1 MLEAS
6 LVRVD
11 PRGLIIA
18 SPAGEL
24 TDELLSE
31 CCRQIHSSP
40 EFATG
45 IPVLIDLTM
54 ATTVSITDDQIV
66 ALGKVAQKDT
76 NRVAIVATN
85 PAAYGMARMYE
96 IISDVTEGRVAVF
109 RNEAAALKWLY
120 A

>member
-1 MLEAS
+1 MPEGP

-11 PRGLIIA
+11 ARGLIIA

-24 TDELLSE
+24 TDALLTE

-45 IPVLIDLTM
+45 IPVLIDLSKSTSVVI
-54 ATTVSITDDQIV
+54 TTDQIV
-66 ALGKVAQKDT
+66 ALATVAQKDT
-76 NRVAIVATN
+76 NRVAIIATN

-96 IISDVTEGRVAVF
+96 IIADLTDGRVAVF
-109 RNEAAALKWLY
+109 HTEAAALKWLY
-120 A
+120 S